1 MFTTEQIEE
10 VSGTIAECAASVGI
24 EFDTAM
30 TLCEQ
35 VAARLARKE
44 SA

>member
-1 MFTTEQIEE
+1 MFTTGQIDE
-10 VSGTIAECAASVGI
+10 VSGIVAECAASVGI
-24 EFDTAM
+24 DFDTAM

-35 VAARLARKE
+35 VAARLDRME

>member
-10 VSGTIAECAASVGI
+10 VSGIVAECAASVGI
-24 EFDTAM
+24 DFDTTM
-30 TLCEQ
+30 LLCEQ
-35 VAARLARKE
+35 VAARLARME